1 MDDRKHNSIEPWGD
15 WEYGTGRTRPPKS
28 HSGMIAA
35 LLILIILLCG
45 VVCSARVTLHRHTLG
60 QVYAGTVLSA
70 FITTA
75 MMLIP
80 HWIIQYL
87 QSA

>member
-45 VVCSARVTLHRHTLG
+45 VVSVLG
-60 QVYAGTVLSA
+60 VLN
-70 FITTA
+70 IR
-75 MMLIP
+75 
-80 HWIIQYL
+80 
-87 QSA
+87 